1 MLQCNDLE
9 VSAGKVRN
17 IPYYNAQQVTS
28 IVMTDTSRD
37 MLWHAIQKHHKQAPQ
52 LKATFCLADAQH
64 MLSEH
69 GQFHDTPYHAN
80 QRNEAK
86 DDSSALWQKLETFEP
101 AQFDT
106 VIDTFGLCSHADP
119 EAALRVSLYCSLSQ
133 N

>member
-1 MLQCNDLE
+1 MQGDALE
-9 VSAGKVRN
+9 VSAGTGRN

-28 IVMTDTSRD
+28 ILMTDTSRD

-52 LKATFCLADAQH
+52 LQATFCLANAQH

-69 GQFHDTPYHAN
+69 APSCDTPN
-80 QRNEAK
+80 QTNQHIEDK
-86 DDSSALWQKLETFEP
+86 NDSSASWQKLETFQP

-119 EAALRVSLYCSLSQ
+119 KAALQVGLHCMLAY